1 VDLLDQL
8 VERRIRDAQARGEFD
23 DLEGSGQPLPVEPD
37 VLIDPSLRVAYRILK
52 NSGFVPPE
60 VAQRQRVGNIE
71 TLLQQVSDPEKRKP
85 LIARLLKELARLE
98 NPDSA
103 RADSRAA
110 YYREIVDRLGKPRK

>member
-37 VLIDPSLRVAYRILK
+37 VLIDSSLRVAYRILK

-71 TLLQQVSDPEKRKP
+71 TLLQQVSGPEKRKP
-85 LIARLLKELARLE
+85 LIARVLKELARLE
-98 NPDSA
+98 NPDSSSA
-103 RADSRAA
+103 HLQWSNQPLPHAA
-110 YYREIVDRLGKPRK
+110 CRTGRL